1 MLTINC
7 PEKVEDNFM
16 CARFVILDDAEIAE
30 INQILKDVNMK
41 FDGTG
46 IVAKTGEIFPTDN
59 VPIVASNNGK
69 TVLTIMK
76 WGFPKWDK
84 SGVIVNAKS
93 ETAAEKKMFATAIA
107 NRRIVVPSNGF
118 YEWTCSEDE
127 PKIKYKFN
135 SPDSP
140 MLYMAGLYTDY
151 KSVNSDERLT
161 KRFTILTRSANSDV
175 SDIHNRMPVVLH
187 KDEIVRWLRDYEYA
201 KAIMSRE
208 SVSLIREAV

>member
-1 MLTINC
+1 
-7 PEKVEDNFM
+7 M
-16 CARFVILDDAEIAE
+16 CALFVILDDAEIAE
-30 INQILKDVNMK
+30 INQILKDVSMK

-93 ETAAEKKMFATAIA
+93 ETAADKKMFATAMA
-107 NRRIVVPSNGF
+107 SRRVVIPSNGF
-118 YEWTCSEDE
+118 YEWTRSEDE
-127 PKIKYKFN
+127 PKVKYRFN
-135 SPDSP
+135 SPDSQ
-140 MLYMAGLYTDY
+140 MLYMAGVYTDFMGE
-151 KSVNSDERLT
+151 KSEERPT
-161 KRFTILTRSANSDV
+161 KRFAILTRSANSDV
-175 SDIHNRMPVVLH
+175 CEIHSRMPVILH

-201 KAIMSRE
+201 TAIMERDGIP
-208 SVSLIREAV
+208 LIREAV

>member
-1 MLTINC
+1 
-7 PEKVEDNFM
+7 M

-30 INQILKDVNMK
+30 INQILKDVSMK

-59 VPIVASNNGK
+59 VPVVASNNGK

-93 ETAAEKKMFATAIA
+93 ETATEKKMFAVAMA
-107 NRRIVVPSNGF
+107 NRRVVIPSNGF
-118 YEWTCSEDE
+118 YEWTRSEDE
-127 PKIKYKFN
+127 PKVKYRFN
-135 SPDSP
+135 SPNSP
-140 MLYMAGLYTDY
+140 MLYMAGVYTDFIGE
-151 KSVNSDERLT
+151 KSEERPT
-161 KRFTILTRSANSDV
+161 KRFAILTRSANSDV
-175 SDIHNRMPVVLH
+175 SEIHSRMPVILH

-201 KAIMSRE
+201 AAIMKRDG
-208 SVSLIREAV
+208 VPLIREAV